1 MKKLLCLALIAAMLL
16 MSCAA
21 LAETATYDAIYTSDN
36 PIPDIAERVRP
47 AVVLVTVYAENWDAA
62 TRVSSVDKLGLGS
75 GCYIRADEDGN
86 GGYILTNN
94 HIVTDADSYTIQW
107 LGSDEEQDV
116 ELVGTDDGTDIAV
129 LHFEGAAPEG
139 VTPIPLGDSDALHIG
154 ELAICIGNHGVNVD
168 NDILPLL
175 GTVTAGIISGVNREK
190 INADNFTRSVNV
202 IQVDAPMNAG
212 ISGGALLNSKG
223 ELVGIPTLKYMYG
236 TATVL
241 EGLGFCIPIN
251 AVKGFIDQII
261 ETGRVVRPRIGLTI
275 TNIDG
280 PDEPMKRFPPIGA
293 QIVSIDDCGPCANVG
308 LQVNDIITHVNDV
321 RVYSFSDVLTQLDKC
336 EAGDDTTLKI
346 YRYYDA
352 EGNLTGSYET
362 FDVTIQLE
370 IID

>member
-1 MKKLLCLALIAAMLL
+1 MMKRLFCLALIAALIAGCIAM
-16 MSCAA
+16 
-21 LAETATYDAIYTSDN
+21 AENATYDIIYSSDN
-36 PIPDIAERVRP
+36 PIPDIADRVRP
-47 AVVLVTVYAENWDAA
+47 AVVLVTVYQENWDSA
-62 TRVSSVDKLGLGS
+62 TRVSSVDKLGMGS
-75 GCYIRADEDGN
+75 GCYIQADADGE

-94 HIVTDADSYTIQW
+94 HIVTDADSCTIQW
-107 LGSDEEQDV
+107 LGSDEELDAQV
-116 ELVGTDDGTDIAV
+116 VGADDGTDIAV
-129 LHFEGAAPEG
+129 LRFEGAAPEG
-139 VTPIPLGDSDALHIG
+139 VEIIPLGDSDALRIG
-154 ELAICIGNHGVNVD
+154 ELAICIGNHGVTVG
-168 NDILPLL
+168 NDIMPLL
-175 GTVTAGIISGVNREK
+175 GTVTAGIISGVEREK
-190 INADNFTRSVNV
+190 IDAGNFTHSMNV

-223 ELVGIPTLKYMYG
+223 ELVGIPTLKYMFG
-236 TATVL
+236 TTTVL

-293 QIVSIDDCGPCANVG
+293 QIISIDDYGPCAKAG
-308 LQVNDIITHVNDV
+308 LQANDIITHVNDA
-321 RVYSFSDVLTQLDKC
+321 RVYSFNDVLSQLDKYG
-336 EAGDDTTLKI
+336 AGDDITLRI